1 MMGRCLREE
10 LELKKTHVFK
20 KSWIKRFVFA
30 AVLII
35 MLPLKPD
42 DYQAITEDDVKRAER
57 ELEAAKQQAQQLD
70 NKLNELNGSISDT
83 ESYINQVDGWISD
96 VTLQIYNLNQEINA
110 KQAEIDAKQTQ
121 INDTLANI
129 DAVKTSIAQTEIN
142 LSDAQTT
149 EANQYSSMKLRIQ
162 YMYENGDESFLDI
175 LFSSD
180 SMIDFLNNAEYIS
193 EISKYDREKLIEYG
207 ENKDRITN
215 LLANLETQKSEL
227 ETQEAKYETELGEL
241 EEQKSVLDSKK
252 SEQEVLQA
260 SYTDL
265 YNAKNNELS
274 NLESQQSDTEYKKQL
289 ALKEVEEQEQLV
301 EQARKEYAAWLAELA
316 RLNKD
321 ADAAVAAK
329 LAEINVTGFTWPVPG
344 FNRITSQFGMRMH
357 PILGYEKLHD
367 GTDISGAGINGTP
380 ILAAYS
386 GTVVLAQS
394 YWGYGNCVKID
405 HGGGVVTLYAHA
417 SAILVSVGQQVNAGD
432 TIALVGSTGNSTG
445 PHLHFSLII
454 KGEFVNPLDYVVVP
468 R

>member
-1 MMGRCLREE
+1 M
-10 LELKKTHVFK
+10 KKTHVFK

-386 GTVVLAQS
+386 GTVAVS
-394 YWGYGNCVKID
+394 YT
-405 HGGGVVTLYAHA
+405 HLTLPTM
-417 SAILVSVGQQVNAGD
+417 VRV
-432 TIALVGSTGNSTG
+432 
-445 PHLHFSLII
+445 
-454 KGEFVNPLDYVVVP
+454 
-468 R
+468 

>member
-1 MMGRCLREE
+1 M
-10 LELKKTHVFK
+10 KKTHVFK

-129 DAVKTSIAQTEIN
+129 AAVKTSIAQTEIN

-207 ENKDRITN
+207 ETKDRITN

-227 ETQEAKYETELGEL
+227 ETREAQYETELVEL

-252 SEQEVLQA
+252 SEQEVLQT

-301 EQARKEYAAWLAELA
+301 EQARKEYAAWLAEQA

>member
-1 MMGRCLREE
+1 M
-10 LELKKTHVFK
+10 KKTHVFK

-57 ELEAAKQQAQQLD
+57 ELEAAKQQAKQLD

-417 SAILVSVGQQVNAGD
+417 SAILVSVGQQVNACD
-432 TIALVGSTGNSTG
+432 TIALIGSTGISTG

>member
-1 MMGRCLREE
+1 M
-10 LELKKTHVFK
+10 KKTHVFK

-57 ELEAAKQQAQQLD
+57 ELEAAKQQAKQLD

-289 ALKEVEEQEQLV
+289 ALKEVEEQEQRV

-432 TIALVGSTGNSTG
+432 TIALVGSTGNSTA

>member
-1 MMGRCLREE
+1 M
-10 LELKKTHVFK
+10 KKTHVFK

-180 SMIDFLNNAEYIS
+180 SIIDFLNNAEYIS

>member
-1 MMGRCLREE
+1 M
-10 LELKKTHVFK
+10 KKAHVFK

-417 SAILVSVGQQVNAGD
+417 SSILVSVGQQVNAGD

>member
-1 MMGRCLREE
+1 M
-10 LELKKTHVFK
+10 KKTHVFK

-35 MLPLKPD
+35 MLPIKPD

-289 ALKEVEEQEQLV
+289 ALKEVEEQEQRV

-321 ADAAVAAK
+321 ADAK

-432 TIALVGSTGNSTG
+432 TIALVGSTGNSTA

>member
-1 MMGRCLREE
+1 M
-10 LELKKTHVFK
+10 KKTHVFK

-35 MLPLKPD
+35 MLPIKPD

>member
-1 MMGRCLREE
+1 M
-10 LELKKTHVFK
+10 KKTHVFK

-35 MLPLKPD
+35 MLPIKPD

-289 ALKEVEEQEQLV
+289 ALKEVEEQEQRV

-432 TIALVGSTGNSTG
+432 TIALVGSTGNSTA

>member
-1 MMGRCLREE
+1 M
-10 LELKKTHVFK
+10 
-20 KSWIKRFVFA
+20 
-30 AVLII
+30 
-35 MLPLKPD
+35 
-42 DYQAITEDDVKRAER
+42 
-57 ELEAAKQQAQQLD
+57 EAAKQQAQQLD

-227 ETQEAKYETELGEL
+227 ETQEARYETELGEL

-289 ALKEVEEQEQLV
+289 ALKEVEEQEQRV

-432 TIALVGSTGNSTG
+432 TIALVGSTGNSTA

>member
-1 MMGRCLREE
+1 M
-10 LELKKTHVFK
+10 KKTHVFK

-57 ELEAAKQQAQQLD
+57 ELEAAKQQAKQLD

-417 SAILVSVGQQVNAGD
+417 SAILVSVGQQVNACD
-432 TIALVGSTGNSTG
+432 TIALIGSTGISTG

-454 KGEFVNPLDYVVVP
+454 KGEFVYPLDYVVVP

>member
-1 MMGRCLREE
+1 M
-10 LELKKTHVFK
+10 KKTHVFR

-289 ALKEVEEQEQLV
+289 ALKEVEEQEQRV

-432 TIALVGSTGNSTG
+432 TIALVGSTGNSTA

>member
-1 MMGRCLREE
+1 M
-10 LELKKTHVFK
+10 KKAHVFK

-57 ELEAAKQQAQQLD
+57 ELEDAKQQAQQLD

-289 ALKEVEEQEQLV
+289 ALKEVEEQEQRV

-432 TIALVGSTGNSTG
+432 TIALVGSTGNSTA

>member
-1 MMGRCLREE
+1 M
-10 LELKKTHVFK
+10 KKTHVFK

-96 VTLQIYNLNQEINA
+96 VTLQIYNLSQEINA

>member
-1 MMGRCLREE
+1 M
-10 LELKKTHVFK
+10 KKTHVFK
-20 KSWIKRFVFA
+20 KSWIKRLVFA

-57 ELEAAKQQAQQLD
+57 ELEDAKQQAQQLD

-110 KQAEIDAKQTQ
+110 KQAEIDAKQMQ

-289 ALKEVEEQEQLV
+289 ALKEVEEQEQRV

-432 TIALVGSTGNSTG
+432 TIALVGSTGNSTA

>member
-1 MMGRCLREE
+1 M
-10 LELKKTHVFK
+10 KKTHVFK

-57 ELEAAKQQAQQLD
+57 ELEAAKQHAQQLD

-289 ALKEVEEQEQLV
+289 ALKEVEEQEQRV

-432 TIALVGSTGNSTG
+432 TIALVGSTGNSTA

>member
-1 MMGRCLREE
+1 M
-10 LELKKTHVFK
+10 KKTHVFK

-57 ELEAAKQQAQQLD
+57 ELEDAKQQAQQLD

-289 ALKEVEEQEQLV
+289 ALKEVEEQEQRV

-454 KGEFVNPLDYVVVP
+454 KGEFVNPIDYVVVP

>member
-1 MMGRCLREE
+1 
-10 LELKKTHVFK
+10 LKKAHVFK

>member
-1 MMGRCLREE
+1 M
-10 LELKKTHVFK
+10 KKTHVFK

-207 ENKDRITN
+207 ETKDRITN

-227 ETQEAKYETELGEL
+227 ETREAQYETELVEL

-301 EQARKEYAAWLAELA
+301 EQARKEYAAWLAEQA

>member
-1 MMGRCLREE
+1 M
-10 LELKKTHVFK
+10 KKTHVFK

-35 MLPLKPD
+35 MLPIKQD

>member
-1 MMGRCLREE
+1 M
-10 LELKKTHVFK
+10 KKTHVFK

-35 MLPLKPD
+35 MLPIKPD

-57 ELEAAKQQAQQLD
+57 ELEAAKQQAKQLD

-227 ETQEAKYETELGEL
+227 ETQEARYETELGEL

-357 PILGYEKLHD
+357 PRLGYEKLHD

>member
-1 MMGRCLREE
+1 M
-10 LELKKTHVFK
+10 KKAHVFK

-405 HGGGVVTLYAHA
+405 HGGCVVTLYAHA

>member
-1 MMGRCLREE
+1 M
-10 LELKKTHVFK
+10 LKGGIIIEKTHVFK

>member
-1 MMGRCLREE
+1 M
-10 LELKKTHVFK
+10 KKTHVFR

-96 VTLQIYNLNQEINA
+96 VTLQIYNLNQAINA
-110 KQAEIDAKQTQ
+110 KQAEIDAKQLQ

-207 ENKDRITN
+207 ETKDRITN

-227 ETQEAKYETELGEL
+227 ETREAQYETELVEL

-252 SEQEVLQA
+252 SEQEVLQT

-301 EQARKEYAAWLAELA
+301 EQARKEYAAWLAEQA

-432 TIALVGSTGNSTG
+432 TIALVGSTGNSTA

>member
-1 MMGRCLREE
+1 M
-10 LELKKTHVFK
+10 KKAHVFK

-193 EISKYDREKLIEYG
+193 EIYKYDREKLIEYG

>member
-1 MMGRCLREE
+1 M
-10 LELKKTHVFK
+10 KKTHVFK
-20 KSWIKRFVFA
+20 KSWIKRLVFA

-35 MLPLKPD
+35 MLPIKPD

>member
-1 MMGRCLREE
+1 M
-10 LELKKTHVFK
+10 KKAHVFK

-241 EEQKSVLDSKK
+241 EEQKSVLNSKK

-289 ALKEVEEQEQLV
+289 ALKEVEEQEQRV

-432 TIALVGSTGNSTG
+432 TIALVGSTGNSTA

>member
-1 MMGRCLREE
+1 M
-10 LELKKTHVFK
+10 KKTHVFK

-301 EQARKEYAAWLAELA
+301 EQARKEYASWLAELA

-394 YWGYGNCVKID
+394 YWGSVSYT
-405 HGGGVVTLYAHA
+405 HLTLPT
-417 SAILVSVGQQVNAGD
+417 ILRV
-432 TIALVGSTGNSTG
+432 
-445 PHLHFSLII
+445 
-454 KGEFVNPLDYVVVP
+454 
-468 R
+468 

>member
-1 MMGRCLREE
+1 M
-10 LELKKTHVFK
+10 KKTHVFK

-35 MLPLKPD
+35 MLPIKPD

-57 ELEAAKQQAQQLD
+57 ELEAAKQQAKQLD

-301 EQARKEYAAWLAELA
+301 EQARKEYAAWLAEQA

>member
-1 MMGRCLREE
+1 M
-10 LELKKTHVFK
+10 KKTHVFK
-20 KSWIKRFVFA
+20 KSWIKRLVFA

-289 ALKEVEEQEQLV
+289 ALKEVEEQEQRV

-432 TIALVGSTGNSTG
+432 TIALVGSTGNSTA

>member
-1 MMGRCLREE
+1 M
-10 LELKKTHVFK
+10 KKAHVFK

-432 TIALVGSTGNSTG
+432 CTCWK
-445 PHLHFSLII
+445 H
-454 KGEFVNPLDYVVVP
+454 

>member
-1 MMGRCLREE
+1 M
-10 LELKKTHVFK
+10 KKTHVFK

-207 ENKDRITN
+207 ETKDRITN

-227 ETQEAKYETELGEL
+227 ETREAQYETELVEL

-252 SEQEVLQA
+252 SEQEVLQT

-301 EQARKEYAAWLAELA
+301 EQARKEYAAWLAEQA

>member
-1 MMGRCLREE
+1 M
-10 LELKKTHVFK
+10 
-20 KSWIKRFVFA
+20 
-30 AVLII
+30 
-35 MLPLKPD
+35 
-42 DYQAITEDDVKRAER
+42 
-57 ELEAAKQQAQQLD
+57 
-70 NKLNELNGSISDT
+70 NGSISDT

-289 ALKEVEEQEQLV
+289 ALKEVEEQEQRV